1 MNRVA
6 VMVALGIAA
15 LTLGVGCGTTYD
27 RDGRSQMPSTATST
41 MQAPAPAPA
50 SKSGSTA
57 AAAPGPVVLDCRGQA
72 ERKPAEIV
80 FFCADANELVKDI
93 SWTAWEANAASGA
106 GTLVHNTCTPT
117 CVAGSTDTTAVQ
129 LGLSALEGDDQ
140 HFTEAT
146 VTFPDG
152 HTENFQL
159 PPPV

>member
-1 MNRVA
+1 
-6 VMVALGIAA
+6 
-15 LTLGVGCGTTYD
+15 
-27 RDGRSQMPSTATST
+27 
-41 MQAPAPAPA
+41 MQAPPPALT
-50 SKSGSTA
+50 SESGSATVA
-57 AAAPGPVVLDCRGQA
+57 AAGPVVLDCRGQA

-117 CVAGSTDTTAVQ
+117 CVAGSTETTAVQ
-129 LGLSALEGDDQ
+129 LGVSSPEGNDQ

-146 VTFPDG
+146 VRFPDG

-159 PPPV
+159 PPPPVR